1 MTMLNQALQFVLQN
15 LVNLFLIALLL
26 RFYMQW
32 VRVPFH
38 NPFAQF
44 VIKLTDFAVRP
55 LRRVIPGLFGVDM
68 GTLLL
73 ALVLEFI
80 LLLALYG
87 LDGYPFLAAGSKVLP
102 AFLLLA
108 VVRLASLGIYTLIG
122 LVLVMAVLSM
132 VNPLSP
138 LMSVFSALAAPLLR
152 PFRRLIPP
160 IANFDLSPLAFLLV
174 CQLIIMVPLAWL
186 EGVARSM
193 M

>member
-1 MTMLNQALQFVLQN
+1 MLNQALQFVLQN

-26 RFYMQW
+26 RFYMQL

-87 LDGYPFLAAGSKVLP
+87 LDGYPFLAAGSRVMP
-102 AFLLLA
+102 AFILLA
-108 VVRLASLGIYTLIG
+108 VVRLTSLGIYTLIG

-138 LMSVFSALAAPLLR
+138 MMSVFDALAAPLLR
-152 PFRRLIPP
+152 PFRRWIPP

-174 CQLIIMVPLAWL
+174 CQLIIMVPLAWM
-186 EGVARSM
+186 EGLARSM

>member
-1 MTMLNQALQFVLQN
+1 MLNQALQFVLQN

-26 RFYMQW
+26 RFYMQL

-87 LDGYPFLAAGSKVLP
+87 LDGYPFLAAGSRVMP
-102 AFLLLA
+102 AFILLA
-108 VVRLASLGIYTLIG
+108 VVRLTSLGIYTLIG

-138 LMSVFSALAAPLLR
+138 MMSVFDALAAPLLR
-152 PFRRLIPP
+152 PFRRWIPP
-160 IANFDLSPLAFLLV
+160 IANFDLSPLVFLLV
-174 CQLIIMVPLAWL
+174 CQLIIMVPLAWM
-186 EGVARSM
+186 EGLARSM

>member
-1 MTMLNQALQFVLQN
+1 MLNQALQFLLQN

-26 RFYMQW
+26 RFYMQL

-87 LDGYPFLAAGSKVLP
+87 LDGYPFLAAGNRVLP
-102 AFLLLA
+102 AFMLLA

-138 LMSVFSALAAPLLR
+138 LMPVFSALAAPLLR
-152 PFRRLIPP
+152 PFRRWIPP
-160 IANFDLSPLAFLLV
+160 IANFDLSPLVFLLV
-174 CQLIIMVPLAWL
+174 CQLIIMVPLAWM

>member
-1 MTMLNQALQFVLQN
+1 MPMLNQALQFVLQN

-87 LDGYPFLAAGSKVLP
+87 LDGYPFLVAGGKVLP

-138 LMSVFSALAAPLLR
+138 LMPVFSALAAPLLH

>member
-1 MTMLNQALQFVLQN
+1 MLNQALQFLLQN

-26 RFYMQW
+26 RFYMQL

-55 LRRVIPGLFGVDM
+55 LRRIIPGLFGVDM

-87 LDGYPFLAAGSKVLP
+87 LDGYPFLVAGSRVLP
-102 AFLLLA
+102 AFMLLA

-138 LMSVFSALAAPLLR
+138 LMPVFSALAAPLLR
-152 PFRRLIPP
+152 PFRRWIPP
-160 IANFDLSPLAFLLV
+160 IANFDLSPLVFLLV
-174 CQLIIMVPLAWL
+174 CQLIIMVPLAWM

>member
-1 MTMLNQALQFVLQN
+1 MLNQALQFVLQN

-32 VRVPFH
+32 ARVPFH

-44 VIKLTDFAVRP
+44 VVKLTDFSVRP

-73 ALVLEFI
+73 ALVLELV
-80 LLLALYG
+80 LLLVLFG
-87 LDGYPFLAAGSKVLP
+87 LEGYPFAAAGSKVLP
-102 AFLLLA
+102 GFVLLA
-108 VVRLASLGIYTLIG
+108 VVRLSSLAVYTLIG
-122 LVLVMAVLSM
+122 LVVVMAVLSM

-138 LMSVFSALAAPLLR
+138 LMPVFASLAAPLLR

-160 IANFDLSPLAFLLV
+160 IANFDLSPLVFLLL
-174 CQLIIMVPLAWL
+174 CQLIIMLPLAWL
-186 EGVARSM
+186 ERMARSM